1 MSPARAHG
9 AAAGALAVAIVAG
22 LVALAELVVVPA
34 RVGASRDAFLL
45 GFVSTAERVEDV
57 ALNEMGFT
65 GDVVTHPKPPDTLRV
80 LTLGGSV
87 LFNRRITE
95 RLDARLERASPHRVE
110 LLGAALRSHTTW
122 ASIHKYRRLAAH
134 DFDLVLI
141 YHGINDLYA
150 NHVAPEDFRED
161 YSHLNPWYRRG
172 VLLDHS
178 VIARLAYNEW
188 IWRRPPR
195 VETGAGLASAEVF
208 ARNLETLVREVR
220 AHGGTPVLMTFAWSI
235 PPDYSYARFQ
245 AGQVGYENPEHY
257 DEWPV
262 ELWGP
267 VDWVRR
273 GLIRH
278 NVAVHE
284 VAGRTGVPLVDQE
297 RLLGKDPAWF
307 GDVCHPSEAGVDVFV
322 DNLAVG
328 LEAAGLLD

>member
-1 MSPARAHG
+1 MSPARAHR
-9 AAAGALAVAIVAG
+9 AAAVALAAALVAA
-22 LVALAELVVVPA
+22 LVALVDLVVLPA
-34 RVGASRDAFLL
+34 RIGVSRDAFLL
-45 GFVSTAERVEDV
+45 GFVSTADRVDDV

-65 GDVVTHPKPPDTLRV
+65 GDVVTHPKPPGTLRV
-80 LTLGGSV
+80 LTLGGSA

-95 RLDARLERASPHRVE
+95 RLDARLERASPRPVE
-110 LLGAALRSHTTW
+110 LLGAALRAHTTW
-122 ASIHKYRRLAAH
+122 ASVHKYRWLARH

-150 NHVAPEDFRED
+150 NHVAPEDFRDD
-161 YSHLNPWYRRG
+161 YSHLGPWYRRG
-172 VLLDHS
+172 PLLEHS
-178 VIARLAYNEW
+178 VIARQVYNAW
-188 IWRRPPR
+188 LWQVPPR
-195 VETGAGLASAEVF
+195 VEAGSGLASAEVF

-235 PPDYSYARFQ
+235 PPDYAYDRFQ
-245 AGQVGYENPEHY
+245 AGQLGYDNPEHY

-284 VAGRTGVPLVDQE
+284 LARREAVPLVDQE

-307 GDVCHPSEAGVDVFV
+307 GDVCHPSEAGVDRFV
-322 DNLAVG
+322 ENVAVALA
-328 LEAAGLLD
+328 ADGLLD